1 MNKRKR
7 KKEMLKKVI
16 KFYLDNGDFSMKLS
30 RTARKK
36 IVRNFINY
44 VKNRPSYATSFLGSP
59 LSKPVGILSV

>member
-7 KKEMLKKVI
+7 KKEILKMVI

-44 VKNRPSYATSFLGSP
+44 VKNRSPYTNSFLGSP
-59 LSKPVGILSV
+59 LSKPVGTLSV

>member
-36 IVRNFINY
+36 TVRNFINY
-44 VKNRPSYATSFLGSP
+44 VTTSFLGSP
-59 LSKPVGILSV
+59 LSKPVGILSI